1 MREAK
6 PRASGECLWG
16 SLLVLVPGTV
26 VSVQVRWPLRKA
38 PKGVEVERFAKSLA
52 LVFERVLWGSR
63 FAVLIAVVGSVVLA
77 LGTLYLGTADV
88 IYSLGYLTSYTDP
101 SLSSAEREVVR
112 ANAVT
117 TIVKAVDEY
126 LIAAILLLFA
136 LGLYELFIDRID
148 AAERSEVA

>member
-1 MREAK
+1 MASAK
-6 PRASGECLWG
+6 STRRG
-16 SLLVLVPGTV
+16 S
-26 VSVQVRWPLRKA
+26 
-38 PKGVEVERFAKSLA
+38 EVERFVKTLA
-52 LVFERVLWGSR
+52 LVFERALWGSR

-77 LGTLYLGTADV
+77 LGAFYLATADV
-88 IYSLGYLTSYTDP
+88 IYWLGYLVSYTDP
-101 SLSSAEREVVR
+101 SSSSAEREVVR

-148 AAERSEVA
+148 AA